1 MTLQQEIKQSSGLKK
16 TIKIAIEGADVLT
29 PSGWEKSTTV
39 LIEDGRFVSIKR
51 IGNTNGYQQIKAH
64 GLRMFPGIVDLDGD
78 AFERMIC
85 PRPGVNIPLP
95 IAMVENDRNL
105 LAAGITTYFCGITDS
120 YEPGLRSRETAR
132 NLINFIWEEGQYL
145 LRCNHLIHIR
155 HELTNTKGHE
165 ELCRW
170 LELRRIHF
178 LSINDH
184 LPPLEDRYKW
194 RRHISSLRQR
204 VTLSNQEIVEMLT
217 ELQEHRQEGS
227 LQVEQLVELA
237 HIYGIPVASR
247 DDDSEEKVA
256 LSQRRRIAISLR
268 HGFAN
273 AEFPANVDLAAKER
287 KYGAAVLMGAPNLIQ
302 GGSDIGWMSVV
313 EAVKN
318 EVLDCLCSDYHY
330 PSLFHA
336 PFKLH
341 SSGLMSLE
349 QAWELVS
356 SRPATAIGLGKQKGK
371 IAPGF
376 DADFLLVHP
385 NNPLPSSIAS
395 VYIQG
400 KEVAKYS

>member
-1 MTLQQEIKQSSGLKK
+1 VTLQQKIKESPRLKK
-16 TIKIAIEGADVLT
+16 STKIAIEGADVLT
-29 PSGWEKSTTV
+29 PFGWEKSTTV

-51 IGNTNGYQQIKAH
+51 TANTDGYEHITAH
-64 GLRMFPGIVDLDGD
+64 GLRIFPGIVDLHGD

-105 LAAGITTYFCGITDS
+105 LAAGITTSFCAITDS

-132 NLINFIWEEGQYL
+132 NLIDFIWGEGQHL

-170 LELRRIHF
+170 LELHRIHF

-184 LPPLEDRYKW
+184 LPPLEDRDKW

-237 HIYGIPVASR
+237 HIYGIPVASH

-256 LSQRRRIAISLR
+256 LSQRRRMAI
-268 HGFAN
+268 
-273 AEFPANVDLAAKER
+273 AEFPANVDLAAEER

-302 GGSDIGWMSVV
+302 GGSHIGWMSVV

-318 EVLDCLCSDYHY
+318 DVLDCLCSDYHY

-341 SSGLMSLE
+341 TSGLMSLE

-356 SRPATAIGLGKQKGK
+356 SRPAAAIGLGKQKGK

-376 DADFLLVHP
+376 DADFLLIHP

-400 KEVAKYS
+400 KEVAKYF